1 LSWNQRIGKT
11 PRTLAPRDREIAQL
25 KALVTTLQAQNSAI
39 LSSTSWRVTA
49 PLREWRR
56 ALRVFYWLVTLQL
69 ARRLSERRLV
79 RRINSSG
86 LFDTAYYKSRY
97 PDVAAAGIDPVL
109 HYVVSGAAEG
119 RNPSPDFDTAAYV
132 AAYPE
137 ATRGGGNPLIH
148 YYETGYRTGIAPPRP
163 PRISAG
169 IEATL
174 AYLDLPAGPTDP
186 AVDRPSVIGTTDD
199 GRRLHRISVVV
210 PLYNHERY
218 IEQTLQS
225 VLSQTMPAHEIIV
238 IDDGSTDGSAARVD
252 RLRERHPQI
261 ALWSK
266 ENGGAHSAINAG
278 IERATGD
285 LVAILNSDDIYHPDR
300 LAIMLRELDG
310 ASQPDAVAT
319 ALDFIDGDG
328 RAIRNSWYEE
338 GVAFYRRTQD
348 LALTL
353 INGNFLMTTSN
364 LLMRRS
370 LFDEIGG
377 FSPLRYAHDLDFFL
391 RLIARGKTIRLI
403 RQPLLSYRQHPANTI
418 KESALK
424 VKAETA
430 AAVAFFLNQ
439 LWHPADRRSTDWD
452 QAGDLLAVLD
462 DGGLTAPILLCMA
475 YFREHPTDTMEQ
487 SPFHHAAAF
496 RAVLSELVR

>member
-1 LSWNQRIGKT
+1 MPTTNPDT
-11 PRTLAPRDREIAQL
+11 PMCR
-25 KALVTTLQAQNSAI
+25 
-39 LSSTSWRVTA
+39 
-49 PLREWRR
+49 
-56 ALRVFYWLVTLQL
+56 
-69 ARRLSERRLV
+69 
-79 RRINSSG
+79 
-86 LFDTAYYKSRY
+86 
-97 PDVAAAGIDPVL
+97 AGIDPVL
-109 HYVVSGAAEG
+109 HYVVSGTARARIEPTST
-119 RNPSPDFDTAAYV
+119 RPPMSP
-132 AAYPE
+132 PIRKP
-137 ATRGGGNPLIH
+137 RGGRDPLL
-148 YYETGYRTGIAPPRP
+148 RTGWTVPRP

-169 IEATL
+169 IGATL

-261 ALWSK
+261 ALWSR

-310 ASQPDAVAT
+310 ASRPDAVAT

-364 LLMRRS
+364 LLLRRS

-462 DGGLTAPILLCMA
+462 DDGPPRPAVHGLLPRALNTMGG
-475 YFREHPTDTMEQ
+475 
-487 SPFHHAAAF
+487 SPFHHDAAFAQCYPSWCDEGRRWRRPRAAASGEQASQ
-496 RAVLSELVR
+496 RCHHLPAAGM